1 MGISP
6 CGGRCGVPTWMPSSH
21 MPLKTETLTP
31 HLPEVLEAMASYLSL
46 SVRLALS

>member
-6 CGGRCGVPTWMPSSH
+6 CGGRCGVPTWMPSPH

-31 HLPEVLEAMASYLSL
+31 HLLEVLEAMASYLSL